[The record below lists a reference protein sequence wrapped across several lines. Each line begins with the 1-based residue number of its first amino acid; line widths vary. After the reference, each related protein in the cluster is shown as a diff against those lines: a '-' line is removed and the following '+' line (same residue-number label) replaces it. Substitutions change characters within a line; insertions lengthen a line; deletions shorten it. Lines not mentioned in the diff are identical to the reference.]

1 MWCLLR
7 LLRLRLV
14 LLLLLL
20 LLAGCDECAGEERQ
34 ENCCAGEAGH
44 YSPFLSALD
53 ILPRQSQRR
62 PAKAG
67 RYKFKAEF
75 KGNGAGGTPALQGQ
89 RPEPRLGAC

>member
-1 MWCLLR
+1 
-7 LLRLRLV
+7 
-14 LLLLLL
+14 LLLVLL

-34 ENCCAGEAGH
+34 ENCCAGDADH

-67 RYKFKAEF
+67 RYDVKSLGRGELRA
-75 KGNGAGGTPALQGQ
+75 
-89 RPEPRLGAC
+89 RLLLRSQ